1 MKIVA
6 TAIPDVLI
14 IEPRVF
20 GDARGFFFE
29 SFNEQAFRAAT
40 GLDVAFVQDN
50 HSRSAQGVLRGL
62 HYQIE
67 QPQGK
72 LVRVV
77 RGAVFDVAVD
87 LREASPTFGHW
98 VGVELSEENHRQ
110 LWVPAGFGHG
120 FLTLSETADF
130 LYKTTDYYAPAFERC
145 IAWNDPAL
153 GIEWPLNGTAALLS
167 QKDQA
172 GVLLANAQVFG
183 ANPVASPS
191 PAAA

>member
-1 MKIVA
+1 MNIIP

-29 SFNEQAFRAAT
+29 SFNQQAFQAAT
-40 GLDVAFVQDN
+40 GLNVQFVQDN
-50 HSRSAQGVLRGL
+50 HSRSAKGVLRGL

-87 LREASPTFGHW
+87 LRPSSATFGQW
-98 VGVELSEENHRQ
+98 VGVELTEHNHRQ
-110 LWVPAGFGHG
+110 MWVPAGFAHG
-120 FLTLSETADF
+120 FLTLSDSADF

-145 IAWNDPAL
+145 IAWNDPTVAVD
-153 GIEWPLNGTAALLS
+153 WPLSGATPLVSA
-167 QKDQA
+167 KDQQ
-172 GVLLANAQVFG
+172 GLAWQDAAVF
-183 ANPVASPS
+183 SQL
-191 PAAA
+191 

>member
-20 GDARGFFFE
+20 GDTRGFFFE

-40 GLDVAFVQDN
+40 GLNVAFVQDN
-50 HSRSAQGVLRGL
+50 NSRSAKGVLRGL

-87 LREASPTFGHW
+87 LRQASPTFGQW

-153 GIEWPLNGTAALLS
+153 GIEWPLNGMAALLS

-172 GVLLANAQVFG
+172 GVLLADAQVFG
-183 ANPVASPS
+183 PS
-191 PAAA
+191 PATSPGQPAA